1 MALRKI
7 ISFDGVVS
15 VMTEHGPI
23 PDGRKSVSLNAYVK
37 VESVSANK
45 NLAQAMVSF
54 TDSAKAITKSYSF
67 TPNMDG
73 ENFIKQAYDHLKILP
88 EFSGAENC

>member
-1 MALRKI
+1 MALRKS
-7 ISFDGVVS
+7 ISIEGVVN

-45 NLAQAMVSF
+45 NSAQASVSF
-54 TDSAKAITKSYSF
+54 TDGAKAITKSYVFS
-67 TPNMDG
+67 PNMDG
-73 ENFIKQAYDHLKILP
+73 DNFIKQAYAHLKTLP
-88 EFSGAENC
+88 EFAGAEDC